1 MKKRVLLDTSF
12 IVTCVKQK
20 IDFFSELK
28 DLGMEIIIPEQVI
41 QELHSVKE
49 NKSKKL
55 ESKDAAKT
63 ALRIIK
69 KSDYLPLLFEGSYV
83 DSEIIKYARINPEII
98 IATLDRE
105 IKKKLKNKNRL
116 MVIRQKKK
124 LEII

>member
-98 IATLDRE
+98 IATLDRG